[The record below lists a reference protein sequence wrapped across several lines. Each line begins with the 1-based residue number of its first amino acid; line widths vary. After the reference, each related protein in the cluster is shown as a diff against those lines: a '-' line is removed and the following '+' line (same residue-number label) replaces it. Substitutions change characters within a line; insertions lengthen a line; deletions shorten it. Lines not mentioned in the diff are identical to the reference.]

1 MPFLLLVALA
11 RRRLLPCAFVPLLLL
26 AILSISACVILTGK
40 AEVAP
45 VDLASPVTLTSP
57 VKAHLRDGTTVLYRR
72 GVTVAAESL
81 EGPGVRYSLTLADSA
96 PVTAVAI
103 ADVAGMESFRRVNE
117 PMSSTALSLLGT
129 AALGALGAAVAV
141 AIFGS
146 CPTVYSDSAGH
157 QLLEAEG
164 FSYSIAPLF
173 EARDV
178 DRLKALPDARGQ
190 VRLEVRNE
198 AAETH
203 FLNQLELLDVEHLP
217 GETVV
222 PDPEGRPVAAQRVAA
237 LAPVLDRAGRDVSPL
252 LAAADG
258 TLFASDTGRVRSA
271 RAGDLYDDLTFTL
284 PAMPADSAL
293 VVLRLRNSLL
303 TTVLFY
309 DVMIR
314 AQGARALDWMGADL
328 ADLGSVVELG
338 RWYRREM
345 GLRVEVE
352 RAGAWTEV
360 AWIRDVGPIAFEE
373 VGIAV
378 PVTPGVPSRVR
389 LVFPADSW
397 RIDAL
402 GVASGFR
409 RPAFRRVP
417 LAASLG
423 RDGGDIPAVRERL
436 AAPDGS
442 YLETRPGQYFT
453 AVFEAGPAPAGTR
466 TLLLATQGYYTEWLR
481 PAWLRPSAAPSR
493 FVPDSTSLEQALA
506 LWRVSRDSLERQF
519 DATKIPVR

>member
-1 MPFLLLVALA
+1 MPLLLLVALA
-11 RRRLLPCAFVPLLLL
+11 RRRRTLIPLLVL
-26 AILSISACVILTGK
+26 IFLSLPACVILAGRT
-40 AEVAP
+40 EVTS
-45 VDLASPVTLTSP
+45 VDTSTPVTLMTP
-57 VKAHLRDGTTVLYRR
+57 IKAHLRDGSTVLYRR

-81 EGPGVRYSLTLADSA
+81 TGPGMRYGMTLADSA

-117 PMSSTALSLLGT
+117 PVSSTALSLLGT
-129 AALGALGAAVAV
+129 AALGALGAAIAV

-146 CPTVYSDSAGH
+146 CPTIYSDSAGH

-178 DRLKALPDARGQ
+178 DRLRVLPDARGQ

-203 FLNQLELLDVEHLP
+203 FLNQLELLDVEHSP
-217 GETVV
+217 GETVL
-222 PDPEGRPVAAQRVAA
+222 PDPEGRPVAAQSVTA

-252 LAAADG
+252 LATADRQ
-258 TLFASDTGRVRSA
+258 LFASDTGRVGSA
-271 RAGDLYDDLTFTL
+271 TAGDLYDDLTFTL

-328 ADLGSVVELG
+328 ADLGSVIELG

-345 GLRVEVE
+345 GLKVQVE

-378 PVTPGVPSRVR
+378 PVRPGVPTRVR

-402 GVASGFR
+402 GAGTGIR
-409 RPAFRRVP
+409 RPAYRRVP
-417 LAASLG
+417 LAAALG
-423 RDGGDIPAVRERL
+423 RDGADIPAVREPL
-436 AAPDGS
+436 AAPDGR

-453 AVFEAGPAPAGTR
+453 AVFETAPAPAGTR

-481 PAWLRPSAAPSR
+481 PAWLRPATAPSR
-493 FVPDSTSLEQALA
+493 FVPDSPSLGQALA

-519 DATKIPVR
+519 DATKIPLR

>member
-1 MPFLLLVALA
+1 MPLLLLVALV
-11 RRRLLPCAFVPLLLL
+11 RRRLRATAAIPALIL
-26 AILSISACVILTGK
+26 AMLSIPACVIMTGK

-45 VDLASPVTLTSP
+45 VDLATPVTLTTP
-57 VKAHLRDGTTVLYRR
+57 VKAHLRDGSTVLYRS

-81 EGPGVRYSLTLADSA
+81 AGPGMRYGLTLADSA

-103 ADVAGMESFRRVNE
+103 ADVAGMESFRRVTE
-117 PMSSTALSLLGT
+117 PVTSITLSLLGT
-129 AALGALGAAVAV
+129 AALGALTAAVAV

-146 CPTVYSDSAGH
+146 CPTVYSDSAGR

-178 DRLKALPDARGQ
+178 DRLRALPDARGQ

-222 PDPEGRPVAAQRVAA
+222 PDPEGRPVAARSVVP
-237 LAPVLDRAGRDVSPL
+237 LARVLDRAGRDVAPL

-258 TLFASDTGRVRSA
+258 QLFASDTGRVRSA
-271 RAGDLYDDLTFTL
+271 TAGDLYDDLTFTL
-284 PAMPADSAL
+284 PATPADSAL

-345 GLRVEVE
+345 GLKVEVE

-378 PVTPGVPSRVR
+378 PVAPGVPTRVR

-402 GVASGFR
+402 GVGSGLR
-409 RPAFRRVP
+409 RPTYRRVA
-417 LAASLG
+417 LAAALG
-423 RDGGDIPAVRERL
+423 RDGADIPAVREQL
-436 AAPDGS
+436 GAPDAS

-481 PAWLRPSAAPSR
+481 PSWLRPAAAPTR
-493 FVPDSTSLEQALA
+493 FVPDSTSLGQALA
-506 LWRVSRDSLERQF
+506 IWRVSRDSLERQF
-519 DATKIPVR
+519 EATRIPVR

>member
-284 PAMPADSAL
+284 PATPADSAL

-402 GVASGFR
+402 GVASGLR

>member
-1 MPFLLLVALA
+1 MPLLLLVALT
-11 RRRLLPCAFVPLLLL
+11 RRRLLARAAVLPLIV
-26 AILSISACVILTGK
+26 AILSIPACVILVGK
-40 AEVAP
+40 AEVAS
-45 VDLASPVTLTSP
+45 VDASTPVTLTTP
-57 VKAHLRDGTTVLYRR
+57 VKAHLRDGSTVLYRR
-72 GVTVAAESL
+72 GVTVTAESL
-81 EGPGVRYSLTLADSA
+81 AGPGTRYGLTLADSA

-103 ADVAGMESFRRVNE
+103 ADVAGMESFRRVNN
-117 PMSSTALSLLGT
+117 TAGSMTLSLLGT

-146 CPTVYSDSAGH
+146 CPTIYSDSAGH

-178 DRLKALPDARGQ
+178 DRLRALPDARGQ

-222 PDPEGRPVAAQRVAA
+222 PDPEGRPVAARQVAA
-237 LAPVLDRAGRDVSPL
+237 VAPVHDRAGRDVSPL
-252 LAAADG
+252 LAAADAM
-258 TLFASDTGRVRSA
+258 LFASDTGRVRSA
-271 RAGDLYDDLTFTL
+271 TAGDLYDDLTFTL
-284 PAMPADSAL
+284 AATQEDSAL

-328 ADLGSVVELG
+328 ADLGSVIELG

-345 GLRVEVE
+345 GLKVEVE
-352 RAGAWTEV
+352 RAGTWTEV

-402 GVASGFR
+402 AVGSGLR
-409 RPAFRRVP
+409 RPSFRRVP
-417 LAASLG
+417 LSAALG
-423 RDGGDIPAVRERL
+423 RDGADIPAVRERL

-453 AVFEAGPAPAGTR
+453 AVFEAGPAATGTR

-481 PAWLRPSAAPSR
+481 PAWLRPSAPPSR
-493 FVPDSTSLEQALA
+493 FVPDSTSLGQALA

>member
-11 RRRLLPCAFVPLLLL
+11 RRRLLPRAFVPLLLL

-96 PVTAVAI
+96 PVTAMAI

-271 RAGDLYDDLTFTL
+271 TAGDLYDDLTFTL

-345 GLRVEVE
+345 GLKVEVE

-402 GVASGFR
+402 GVASGLR

-481 PAWLRPSAAPSR
+481 PAWLRPSGAPSR

>member
-1 MPFLLLVALA
+1 MPLLLLIALA
-11 RRRLLPCAFVPLLLL
+11 RRRARALVPLLVLVV
-26 AILSISACVILTGK
+26 LSLPACVILTGR
-40 AEVAP
+40 AEVAA
-45 VDLASPVTLTSP
+45 VDTSTPVTLTTP
-57 VKAHLRDGTTVLYRR
+57 VKAHLRDGSTVLYRR

-81 EGPGVRYSLTLADSA
+81 MGPGTRYGITLADSA

-117 PMSSTALSLLGT
+117 PVPSAALSLLGT
-129 AALGALGAAVAV
+129 AALGALGAAIAV

-146 CPTVYSDSAGH
+146 CPTIYSDSAGH

-178 DRLKALPDARGQ
+178 DRLRALPDARGQ

-217 GETVV
+217 GETVL
-222 PDPEGRPVAAQRVAA
+222 PDPEGRPVAAQSVAA
-237 LAPVLDRAGRDVSPL
+237 LAPVLDRAGRDVSTL

-258 TLFASDTGRVRSA
+258 QLFASDTGRVRSA
-271 RAGDLYDDLTFTL
+271 RAGDLYDELTFTL

-378 PVTPGVPSRVR
+378 PVTPGAPTRVR

-402 GVASGFR
+402 GAGIGLR
-409 RPAFRRVP
+409 RPAYRRVA
-417 LAASLG
+417 LAAALG
-423 RDGGDIPAVRERL
+423 RDGADIPAVRERL
-436 AAPDGS
+436 ASPDAS

-453 AVFEAGPAPAGTR
+453 AVFQTAPAPAGTR

-481 PAWLRPSAAPSR
+481 PAWLRPAAPPSR
-493 FVPDSTSLEQALA
+493 FVPDSTSLGQALA

>member
-1 MPFLLLVALA
+1 MPLLLLVALA
-11 RRRLLPCAFVPLLLL
+11 RRRLLARAVVPPLIL
-26 AILSISACVILTGK
+26 AILSIPACVILVGK
-40 AEVAP
+40 AEVAS
-45 VDLASPVTLTSP
+45 VDTSTPVTLTTP
-57 VKAHLRDGTTVLYRR
+57 VKAHLRDGSTILYRR

-81 EGPGVRYSLTLADSA
+81 TGPGTRYGLTLADSA
-96 PVTAVAI
+96 SVTSVAI
-103 ADVAGMESFRRVNE
+103 ADVAGMESFRRVNNAA
-117 PMSSTALSLLGT
+117 SSMTLSVLGT
-129 AALGALGAAVAV
+129 AALGALGAAIAV

-178 DRLKALPDARGQ
+178 DRLRALPDARGQ

-203 FLNQLELLDVEHLP
+203 FLNQLELLDVDHLP

-222 PDPEGRPVAAQRVAA
+222 PDPEGRPVAAQSVAA
-237 LAPVLDRAGRDVSPL
+237 LASVLDRAGRDVSPL

-258 TLFASDTGRVRSA
+258 MLFASDTGRVRSA
-271 RAGDLYDDLTFTL
+271 TPGDLHDDLTFTL
-284 PAMPADSAL
+284 PAVPADSAL
-293 VVLRLRNSLL
+293 VLLRLRNSLL

-345 GLRVEVE
+345 GIRVEVE

-373 VGIAV
+373 VGIVV
-378 PVTPGVPSRVR
+378 PVTPGVPTRVR

-402 GVASGFR
+402 GAGSGLR
-409 RPAFRRVP
+409 RPAYRRVP
-417 LAASLG
+417 LAAALG
-423 RDGGDIPAVRERL
+423 RDGADIPAVRERL
-436 AAPDGS
+436 DAPDGS
-442 YLETRPGQYFT
+442 YLETRPGQFFT
-453 AVFEAGPAPAGTR
+453 AVFETGPAPAGTR

-481 PAWLRPSAAPSR
+481 PAWLRPTEAPSR
-493 FVPDSTSLEQALA
+493 FVPDSTALGQALA

-519 DATKIPVR
+519 ESTKIPVR